1 MGRRMLV
8 VGLATEGETD
18 IRFLNDIVLRSI
30 EHLVYTE
37 CGQDVDIFI
46 NPIRAEK
53 GETFGDYVRNSIRK
67 GVEEFGM
74 MALAMHSDSDKD
86 SYEERFRHKFTPVF
100 ESLKDH
106 PAGCDILIPIIP
118 VRMTE
123 AWMLADKE
131 LFKEEIGSDDTDA
144 ELGLDKRPE
153 AITDPKMLIEND
165 LRMLAQKRSR
175 KYDSVAISEL
185 YDILGSKVSVGKL
198 SSLPSFI
205 KFLDSVRDALTVLGY
220 LNPSRSRN

>member
-18 IRFLNDIVLRSI
+18 IRFLNDVVLRSI

-37 CGQDVDIFI
+37 CSQDVDIFV

-53 GETFGDYVRNSIRK
+53 GESFEDYVRNSIRR
-67 GVEEFGM
+67 GVEECGM

-86 SYEERFRHKFTPVF
+86 SYEERFLHKFTPVL
-100 ESLKDH
+100 ESLKAN
-106 PAGCDILIPIIP
+106 PEGCDLLIPIIP

-131 LFKEEIGSDDTDA
+131 LFKDEIGSDDTDA

-153 AITDPKMLIEND
+153 SITDPKMLIEND
-165 LRMLAQKRSR
+165 LRMLARKRSR
-175 KYDSVAISEL
+175 KYDAVAISEL
-185 YDILGSKVSVGKL
+185 YDMLGSKVSVEKL
-198 SSLPSFI
+198 SLLPSFV
-205 KFLDSVRDALTVLGY
+205 KFLESVRGALTALGY
-220 LNPSRSRN
+220 LKPSRSRN

>member
-1 MGRRMLV
+1 MERRMLV

-18 IRFLNDIVLRSI
+18 IRFLNDVVLRSI

-37 CGQDVDIFI
+37 CSQDVDIFV

-53 GETFGDYVRNSIRK
+53 GESFEDYVRNSIRR
-67 GVEEFGM
+67 GVEECGM

-86 SYEERFRHKFTPVF
+86 SYEERFLHKFTPVL
-100 ESLKDH
+100 ESLKAN
-106 PAGCDILIPIIP
+106 PEGCDLLIPIIP

-131 LFKEEIGSDDTDA
+131 LFKDEIGSDDTDA

-153 AITDPKMLIEND
+153 SIADPKMLIEND
-165 LRMLAQKRSR
+165 LRMLARKRSR
-175 KYDSVAISEL
+175 KYDAVAISEL
-185 YDILGSKVSVGKL
+185 YDMLGSKVSVEKL
-198 SSLPSFI
+198 SLLPSFV
-205 KFLDSVRDALTVLGY
+205 KFLESVRGALTALGY
-220 LNPSRSRN
+220 LKPSRSRN

>member
-37 CGQDVDIFI
+37 CSQVVDIYV

-53 GETFGDYVRNSIRK
+53 GENFEDYVRNSIRK
-67 GVEEFGM
+67 GVEECGM

-100 ESLKDH
+100 ESLKEN
-106 PAGCDILIPIIP
+106 PAECDILIPIIP

-123 AWMLADKE
+123 AWMLTDKE

-153 AITDPKMLIEND
+153 EITNPKLLIEND
-165 LRMLAQKRSR
+165 LRMLAERRSR
-175 KYDSVAISEL
+175 KDDAVAISEL
-185 YDILGSKVSVGKL
+185 YDILGSKLSVEKL
-198 SSLPSFI
+198 SVLPSFI

-220 LNPSRSRN
+220 LKPSRSRI

>member
-18 IRFLNDIVLRSI
+18 IRFMNDVVLRSI

-37 CGQDVDIFI
+37 CSQDVDIFV

-53 GETFGDYVRNSIRK
+53 GESFEDYVRNSIRR
-67 GVEEFGM
+67 GVEECGM

-86 SYEERFRHKFTPVF
+86 SYEERFLHKFTPVL
-100 ESLKDH
+100 ESLKAN
-106 PAGCDILIPIIP
+106 PEGCDLLIPIIP

-131 LFKEEIGSDDTDA
+131 LFKDEIGSDDTDA

-153 AITDPKMLIEND
+153 SIADPKMLIEND
-165 LRMLAQKRSR
+165 LRMLARKRSR
-175 KYDSVAISEL
+175 KYDAVAISEL
-185 YDILGSKVSVGKL
+185 YDMLGSKVSVEKL
-198 SSLPSFI
+198 SLLPSFV
-205 KFLDSVRDALTVLGY
+205 KFLESVRGALTALGY
-220 LNPSRSRN
+220 LKPSRSRN